1 MLSGTDMSTH
11 IDKDATKNEAPAA
24 YQENFS
30 QGMFM
35 NAVEEKIARV
45 LGEELPAECE
55 KPEILIDAARHL
67 CLAKG
72 AKRVRPRLVSLYG
85 EAMGVSPHELLD
97 ISVAAEMIHAASLLH
112 DDVVDESNLR
122 RGIETVNSKWGNKV
136 AVLAGDLVLSLGFM
150 LLNKYVPDIHRT
162 AVRVVDAMTR
172 AAMLEVQARGCL
184 DFKLDGWFFIAE
196 GKTAKLFSWC
206 GQAVGFYAGNEEVA
220 KRFEKCGKHL
230 GIAFQIADD
239 LRDLQGT
246 DPGKER
252 FSDIRNFNPSYPIL
266 KAVSI
271 DGMLHQKIG
280 ESWKNPELSKDE
292 VNELGEA
299 VLSTGVADLTIQA
312 LEREIEQAIDA
323 LGPYQNVSG
332 TTEIVNWTKL
342 LLSSVK

>member
-1 MLSGTDMSTH
+1 MSTH
-11 IDKDATKNEAPAA
+11 IDKDAIKNEAPTAA
-24 YQENFS
+24 YQTNFS

-55 KPEILIDAARHL
+55 KPEILIEAARHL

-72 AKRVRPRLVSLYG
+72 AKRIRPRLVSLYG
-85 EAMGVSPHELLD
+85 EAMEISPLELLD

-122 RGIETVNSKWGNKV
+122 RGLETVNCKWGNKV
-136 AVLAGDLVLSLGFM
+136 AVLAGDLVLSLGFI

-162 AVRVVDAMTR
+162 AVRVVDSMTR
-172 AAMLEVQARGCL
+172 AAMLEVQARGRL

-206 GQAVGFYAGNEEVA
+206 GQAVGFYVGNEEVA
-220 KRFEKCGKHL
+220 ARFEKCGKHL
-230 GIAFQIADD
+230 GIAFQMADD
-239 LRDLQGT
+239 LRDLQGS

-252 FSDIRNFNPSYPIL
+252 FSDIRNFNPSFPIL
-266 KAVSI
+266 KAASM
-271 DGMLHQKIG
+271 D
-280 ESWKNPELSKDE
+280 ESLYREICENWKNPELDQE
-292 VNELGEA
+292 QVNKLGEA
-299 VLSTGVADLTIQA
+299 VLSTGVTELTIQA

-323 LGPYQNVSG
+323 LGPYQNVPG
-332 TTEIVNWTKL
+332 TIEIVNWTKL
-342 LLSSVK
+342 LLGSVR

>member
-1 MLSGTDMSTH
+1 MSTH
-11 IDKDATKNEAPAA
+11 MDKDAIKNEAPTAA
-24 YQENFS
+24 YQANFS

-55 KPEILIDAARHL
+55 KPEILIEAARHL

-72 AKRVRPRLVSLYG
+72 AKRIRPRLVSLYA
-85 EAMGVSPHELLD
+85 EAMEISPLELLD

-122 RGIETVNSKWGNKV
+122 RGLETVNCKWGNKV
-136 AVLAGDLVLSLGFM
+136 AVLAGDLVLSLGFI
-150 LLNKYVPDIHRT
+150 LLNKYAPDVHRT
-162 AVRVVDAMTR
+162 AVRVVDSMTR
-172 AAMLEVQARGCL
+172 AAMLEVQARGRL

-220 KRFEKCGKHL
+220 ARFEKCGKHL
-230 GIAFQIADD
+230 GIAFQMADD
-239 LRDLQGT
+239 LRDLQGS

-252 FSDIRNFNPSYPIL
+252 FSDIRNFNPSFPIL
-266 KAVSI
+266 KAASMDEKLSDEI
-271 DGMLHQKIG
+271 C
-280 ESWKNPELSKDE
+280 ENWKNSQLSDIQ
-292 VNELGEA
+292 VNKLGEA
-299 VLSTGVADLTIQA
+299 VLNTGVTELTIQA

-323 LGPYQNVSG
+323 LGPYQNVPG
-332 TTEIVNWTKL
+332 TIEIVNWTKL
-342 LLSSVK
+342 LLGSVK